1 MDEEDRKRLAVE
13 SHHAK
18 RRLKGLLRIEWTSV
32 KRIKSITA
40 ELEDITAVL
49 WNLLKEIELGNQG

>member
-1 MDEEDRKRLAVE
+1 MDDEARKRLAVE

-18 RRLKGLLRIEWTSV
+18 RRLKRLLRIEWNSV

-40 ELEDITAVL
+40 ELEEIASGL
-49 WNLLKEIELGNQG
+49 WNLLKDIELSN